1 MAIIGQPENY
11 SDILERI
18 FWSTLF
24 VSFGCTAALA
34 SASPEVK
41 ALLQSVNVEA
51 ELGPV
56 KGLKLLYVGLPT
68 LVALASRAFKL
79 HDRVSDLLGLR
90 KIIDVEW
97 ILLPLARRVVVIDL
111 DELSVGAIRFRR
123 REALYRVFYPFV
135 SLPESKIDAQLV
147 RTALDNLGWLWVLV
161 EALVLLLL
169 TESVLLYLGATQ
181 LSLVIALVIVAAV
194 LGSMLQWGVCRR
206 SSSAEVDAILADK
219 SRWSEIRDY
228 FQSI

>member
-11 SDILERI
+11 SDILERV

-34 SASPEVK
+34 FASPEIK

-51 ELGPV
+51 ELGPI

-97 ILLPLARRVVVIDL
+97 ILLPLARRVDVDL
-111 DELSVGAIRFRR
+111 DALSVAAIRFRR
-123 REALYRVFYPFV
+123 REALYKVFYPFV
-135 SLPESKIDAQLV
+135 SLPESKIDPQLV

-169 TESVLLYLGATQ
+169 TESVLLYLGATKLSQ
-181 LSLVIALVIVAAV
+181 LIALVIVAAL
-194 LGSMLQWGVCRR
+194 LGSMLQWAVCRR
-206 SSSAEVDAILADK
+206 SSTAEVDAILADK
-219 SRWSEIRDY
+219 SRWCEIRNY
-228 FQSI
+228 FQGI